1 MTIKSI
7 YIDNFG
13 MFSDF
18 TISLS
23 DGLNIIEGK
32 NETGKSTLGM
42 FIKFIFYGLDTKERA
57 KYVSWGKNSAGGHIV
72 LEDGGKTYAVRREL
86 LLLQKG
92 VKDEVFITDTETNTI
107 VFKDRQPW
115 EVFLGVNDRVFA
127 NTVYVGQINGSF
139 VDGEKLTDAVEN
151 ILFSADEMTNT
162 SKALKRLDELRTS
175 LLYKNKKGGKIYEL
189 GGKIA
194 DLELR
199 EAKSREA
206 NERLFDLEDKIR
218 QSKQKKEE
226 NAKTMADILAK
237 TEEYE
242 AYSAIERKQRCDEV
256 TRQAMDCK
264 KAYEALRDQLSSNG
278 FIPDNEYA
286 AKLYTLQNDINR
298 QQQELLYAESELSNA
313 ENDLAVFTSQAEVID
328 NINAA
333 GGRTEVER
341 TVNEFKSKYKRLR
354 ILGFIF
360 LIAVI
365 GIFFL
370 ISASKTKKKLKEYLS
385 TFGCESAEELENIL
399 SDINEQEQQITVRRV
414 KIESA
419 AARCAAARQ
428 AVLQTQKS
436 IKEETEKYIPVIQI
450 TESSVAEAA
459 KKAEQAIS
467 EIAKAKGEFETKYY
481 AAQALIKET
490 ANINEE
496 EMRSRIKGK
505 LKASEIEAFDCNEQ
519 KRRLAFLQ
527 KATESLNEKILSLE
541 KEFSALCATVE
552 DPAAIA
558 DELFFLRTR
567 YAECVAEYKACVL
580 AYETLENASR
590 SLREGIAP
598 KLSKL
603 SGGFMEKLSNGKY
616 SAIGIDENYGVFF
629 TENATSRPVSSFS
642 SGTGDLAYICLR
654 FALTDILY
662 RKGKPPMIFD
672 DTFAHIDDDRLKNL
686 IAVLSAMGKSK
697 WLQPIVL
704 TCHTRERSI
713 AMSFPETNIIRM
725 EK

>member
-1 MTIKSI
+1 MIIKSI
-7 YIDNFG
+7 HIDSFG
-13 MFSDF
+13 MFCDF
-18 TISLS
+18 SIYLS

-32 NETGKSTLGM
+32 NETGKSTLGA
-42 FIKFIFYGLDTKERA
+42 FIKFIFYGLDAKERA
-57 KYVSWGKNSAGGHIV
+57 KYIPWGKTSASGHIV
-72 LEDGGKTYAVRREL
+72 IEDEGRTYTVRREMV
-86 LLLQKG
+86 LLQKG
-92 VKDEVFITDTETNTI
+92 AKDEVFITDTETNTI
-107 VFKDRQPW
+107 VHKDSQPW
-115 EVFLGVNDRVFA
+115 EVFLGVNEKVFSS
-127 NTVYVGQINGSF
+127 TVFVGQINGSF
-139 VDGEKLTDAVEN
+139 VDGEKLTDAAEN

-189 GGKIA
+189 GEKIA
-194 DLELR
+194 SLEIR
-199 EAKSREA
+199 EAESRKS

-218 QSKQKKEE
+218 LSKQKKED
-226 NAKTMADILAK
+226 NAKAMSEIAAK
-237 TEEYE
+237 VDEYE
-242 AYSAIERKQRCDEV
+242 SYSAIERKQRCTEMV
-256 TRQAMDCK
+256 QQADGA
-264 KAYEALRDQLSSNG
+264 KASYEKLQQELAVDG
-278 FIPDNEYA
+278 FLPDNAYV

-298 QQQELLYAESELSNA
+298 QRCELDDAESELKNA
-313 ENDLAVFTSQAEVID
+313 EADMSLLATEAEIVD
-328 NINAA
+328 KINEH
-333 GGRTEVER
+333 GGVSRIED
-341 TVNEFKSKYKRLR
+341 TVDELKRKHKKQLV
-354 ILGFIF
+354 LGFVF
-360 LIAVI
+360 LIVII

-370 ISASKTKKKLKEYLS
+370 ISASKTKKELKEYLS
-385 TFGCESAEELENIL
+385 DFGCE
-399 SDINEQEQQITVRRV
+399 NEQQLQEIFDDIHGQDKEISARRF

-419 AARCAAARQ
+419 GQRCAAIRA
-428 AVLQTQKS
+428 S
-436 IKEETEKYIPVIQI
+436 IEETERAISQQTGKYIPVDGI
-450 TESSVAEAA
+450 TDSSVADAAA
-459 KKAEQAIS
+459 KAEGVIKTLAD
-467 EIAKAKGEFETKYY
+467 AKGEYDAKFY

-490 ANINEE
+490 ENINVEE
-496 EMRSRIKGK
+496 IRARIKGK
-505 LKASEIEAFDCNEQ
+505 LKASEIEGFDCNEQ

-558 DELFFLRTR
+558 DDLFSLRTQ

-580 AYETLENASR
+580 AQETLENASR

-603 SGGFMEKLSNGKY
+603 SGGFMEKLTGGKY
-616 SAIGIDENYGVFF
+616 SAIGIDESYGVYFM
-629 TENATSRPVSSFS
+629 ENATSRHVSSFS

-672 DTFAHIDDDRLKNL
+672 DTFAHIDDERLKNL

-697 WLQPIVL
+697 WIQPIVL
-704 TCHTRERSI
+704 TCHTREKSV